1 MSRLRAC
8 AVAGVG
14 LLLALAATV
23 GPSHAPGGAPGA
35 TLLIRLPET
44 VWMVVLGLFAL
55 SLLLLLSLQRPRR
68 PTDDESDT
76 GKARRP
82 PHPSALLASL
92 PMLLLL
98 ILFIYLFWSRWAPGT
113 GHPLEAPLAA
123 IAGLLEL
130 LAQARKPA
138 TSVAAFD
145 YAVAG
150 LALLLALATTA
161 LMVLVV
167 FAERIVRWWD
177 RPGPAPADPRLDL
190 AVAESLDALRAEPD
204 ARAAIIRTYRRFEL
218 ALSAAHVPRAAWET
232 PAEFMRT
239 VLGRALIPATPVERL
254 TALFELARFS
264 DRPLGADARTAA
276 CDCLDEVKTSLETES
291 LHAR

>member
-1 MSRLRAC
+1 VSRLRAC

-68 PTDDESDT
+68 PTDDESDA
-76 GKARRP
+76 GKAKRP

-98 ILFIYLFWSRWAPGT
+98 ILFIYLFWTRWAPGT

-150 LALLLALATTA
+150 LALLLALATTV

-177 RPGPAPADPRLDL
+177 RPGPAPAGPRLDV
-190 AVAESLDALRAEPD
+190 AVAESLDDLRAEPD

-218 ALSAAHVPRAAWET
+218 ALSAARVPRAPWQT

-239 VLGRALIPATPVERL
+239 VLTRGLMPATPVERL

-276 CDCLDEVKTSLETES
+276 CDCLDEVKTALETES